1 MMAAGNKLKDYI
13 QGHIFDARTTVF
25 YGQLGKE
32 YIIEK
37 IYKYTE
43 LMFTVYSHLKYHVNS
58 NFLHLFLNNKCSTIL
73 LYIGK
78 KCQSYFENMSS

>member
-1 MMAAGNKLKDYI
+1 MMAAGNKLKDDTH
-13 QGHIFDARTTVF
+13 GHLFDDRTTVF

-32 YIIEK
+32 YMIEK
-37 IYKYTE
+37 LYKYTD
-43 LMFTVYSHLKYHVNS
+43 LMFTVYSHQKYHVNS
-58 NFLHLFLNNKCSTIL
+58 NFLHLFLNHKCSTLL